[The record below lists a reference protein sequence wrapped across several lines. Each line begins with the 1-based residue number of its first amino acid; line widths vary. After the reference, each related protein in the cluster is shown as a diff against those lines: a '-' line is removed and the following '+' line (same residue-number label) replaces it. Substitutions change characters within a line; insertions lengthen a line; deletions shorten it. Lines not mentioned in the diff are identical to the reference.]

1 MAWLSCQSMDSKR
14 QKTATAS
21 LSKQQVGCRLESDLI
36 KQTKILA
43 IHQQRRWNDLVEE
56 ALRDLLK
63 KYKKG
68 KG

>member
-1 MAWLSCQSMDSKR
+1 MDSKKP
-14 QKTATAS
+14 KTTKA
-21 LSKQQVGCRLESDLI
+21 LPSKQQVGCRLESDLI

-63 KYKKG
+63 KYKKRG
-68 KG
+68 KS